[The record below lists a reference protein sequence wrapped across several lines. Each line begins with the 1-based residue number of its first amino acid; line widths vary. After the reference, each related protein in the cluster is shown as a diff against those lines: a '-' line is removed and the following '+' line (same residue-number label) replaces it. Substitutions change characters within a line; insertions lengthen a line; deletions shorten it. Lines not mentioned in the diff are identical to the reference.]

1 MTPAFCAALPAES
14 SRSMIGDISDGLL
27 VLTEEELQLVA
38 ACGVGGAILGGLQGA
53 VWGGIGGA
61 LGAAAIGAPIGAGG
75 IAGMVSGGVGGAA
88 AGWSNR

>member
-1 MTPAFCAALPAES
+1 
-14 SRSMIGDISDGLL
+14 MIDDISDGLS

-38 ACGVGGAILGGLQGA
+38 ACGLVGAILGGLRGA

-61 LGAAAIGAPIGAGG
+61 FSAMAIGTPIGATG
-75 IAGMVSGGVGGAA
+75 IAGMVSGGISSAA